1 MIIFYCPIGQKP
13 NGGQK
18 QIYKTVE
25 CLNNCGIDSYIFH
38 EVKNYKLKWFDYSPQ
53 VKFINKIPR
62 FCHVIIP
69 EVSLLKINK
78 KILRNNY
85 SILVQNGYFIFHDC
99 EDKKDFIKLKEL
111 YHNAEYIYCVSPDT
125 AECVSEQFANLKKK
139 ILNFFPIIDF
149 SIFSIE
155 KKNYFLKKNI
165 ITIMPRKNPYLA
177 SNIIKYLNYRLPKN
191 WKIQII
197 NNVNEKEVAKILKI
211 SKIFIN
217 VPGPE
222 GFPLPPLEAALS
234 GNIVIGSTG
243 NGAKVYWK
251 FFKYPPIE
259 LGDVKQV
266 CRNVLLAIKKNKFDN
281 KSSSQDILI
290 TFLSN
295 HLKLHQVISNNCKS
309 LLKNIKKNN
318 DIVYQSKNYFT
329 IKFVSALKKFLH
341 YMSNKNLFFNKI
353 KTIIN
358 L

>member
-1 MIIFYCPIGQKP
+1 MIIFYCPLGQNP

-18 QIYKTVE
+18 VIYKTVE
-25 CLNNCGIDSYIFH
+25 ELNNCGIDSYIFH
-38 EVKNYKLKWFDYSPQ
+38 EVKNYKLKWFDYSSKI
-53 VKFINKIPR
+53 KFTNEIPR
-62 FCHVIIP
+62 FSHVIIP

-78 KILRNNY
+78 NILRNNY

-99 EDKKDFIKLKEL
+99 EDKKDFSKLKEL
-111 YHNAEYIYCVSPDT
+111 YHNAKYIYCVSPDT

-139 ILNFFPIIDF
+139 ILNYFPTIDF
-149 SIFSIE
+149 SVFSIE

-177 SNIIKYLNYRLPKN
+177 SNIIKYLNYRLPKH
-191 WKIQII
+191 WKIKII
-197 NNVNEKEVAKILKI
+197 DNINEKEVAKILKI

-222 GFPLPPLEAALS
+222 GFGLPPLEAALS

-243 NGAKVYWK
+243 NGGKVYWK
-251 FFKYPPIE
+251 FFKYRPIE
-259 LGDVKQV
+259 LGDVRQV
-266 CRNVLLAIKKNKFDN
+266 CKNVLLAIKKNKFDY
-281 KSSSQDILI
+281 KSSSQYILADFVRNQPKLYQI
-290 TFLSN
+290 INNN
-295 HLKLHQVISNNCKS
+295 HKS
-309 LLKNIKKNN
+309 FLKNNNKNN
-318 DIVYQSKNYFT
+318 ENVYQSKNYFT